1 LIAATVSF
9 VAPVEN
15 DSSRIT
21 ASIVPGAIAQVT
33 SGMSSCART
42 MVRSRLEPSASWRP
56 SVTDVPAGPRTLAT
70 TWSIVSPA
78 TEAPSTRTM
87 DSPARSPAFSAG
99 LPGMTRTTVATLF
112 CMSSTAPTPTNVPD
126 SDWSRAATSS
136 AVR

>member
-1 LIAATVSF
+1 MSF

-21 ASIVPGAIAQVT
+21 ASFVPGAIAQLT
-33 SGMSSCART
+33 SGMSSSART
-42 MVRSRLEPSASWRP
+42 MVRSRLEPSGSWRP
-56 SVTDVPAGPRTLAT
+56 SVTDVPAGPRTVVT
-70 TWSIVSPA
+70 IWSSVSPA

-99 LPGMTRTTVATLF
+99 LPGMIRTTVATLF
-112 CMSSTAPTPTNVPD
+112 SMLSTAPTPTNVPD
-126 SDWSRAATSS
+126 SDWLRAATSA